1 MAQVVGGK
9 GGRVGSETLRTL
21 TTVAAVVLVVA
32 ALFAGIKFV
41 SAGASAVLVAV
52 VLVVVTAG
60 LVVGKLVLDRRLGA
74 GPGGRRAEDTEAV
87 AGDLASL
94 PDSWWVFRDF
104 FFGGSGVEFLAVGP
118 GGAFAVEVFRWLA
131 RDTGTSFHER
141 VTSDLRGRAADLEAA
156 IGRASGL
163 GSTLCVQP
171 VFVCLEGEGLR
182 LGEILLHPSAPDLR
196 HVCGVL
202 IATRGDL
209 LPLLRA
215 GGPRDGV
222 RTRTLEPDMALR
234 LGRFL
239 KEKAVV

>member
-1 MAQVVGGK
+1 MVGRK

-32 ALFAGIKFV
+32 ALFVGIKFV
-41 SAGASAVLVAV
+41 SAGGSAVLVAA
-52 VLVVVTAG
+52 VLAVVTGG
-60 LVVGKLVLDRRLGA
+60 LVAAKLLLDRGLG
-74 GPGGRRAEDTEAV
+74 GGLVGRRAEDTEAI

-104 FFGGSGVEFLAVGP
+104 FFAGSGVEFLAVGP
-118 GGAFAVEVFRWLA
+118 GGVFAVEVFRWLA
-131 RDTGTSFHER
+131 RDTGTSFYER

-163 GSTLCVQP
+163 QNTLSVQP

-182 LGEILLHPSAPDLR
+182 LGEIMLHPSAADLR

-222 RTRTLEPDMALR
+222 RARTLEPDMALR

-239 KEKAVV
+239 KEKAIV